1 MKNVKKVKPVLQ
13 MEVTECGAAS
23 LCMILDYYGKSVTME
38 QLRLECG
45 VSRNGVNAKNI
56 ARAAML
62 HGLKPRALKVGIH
75 AARGL
80 KFPAIIHWNMDH
92 FVVLC
97 GFTKKGAVIAD
108 PASGLRQIPED
119 EFSNNFTGI
128 ALEFTPTESFEKNR
142 TLKNKNDYI
151 KSCLKSFA
159 PVMFIFLICEFCV
172 LASGGVLPFLSSVY
186 INRVLLDGKIQQLSF
201 VTAVLLACLLL
212 AFLGGVIRVST
223 INRVVKQLNAKLNL
237 GFFEHILKLPIEFFL
252 QRNSGELAMRQGEA
266 MNTGRL
272 IVSMLPFIFT
282 SMLQV
287 LVYLGLLFFMN
298 LKIAAIGV
306 TMVVVNFIAA
316 VLASKRYREK
326 VMRSDRERA
335 MLQGLISQTIDA
347 METIKSCGCEDAV
360 FERLISAGS
369 ISINARTEIEKTS
382 VLTNTVFT
390 FLNTFSSAL
399 VIVAG
404 IWEILFSS
412 LTTGSLIALQG
423 VMVAMLAPVGSAMN
437 MGFQI
442 QQLSGITHR
451 TNDVMRYM
459 EDTKFAEEEQKELT
473 ELDSDITLEDIT
485 FGYSPLDTPILQNFN
500 LHIKKGGS
508 LAIIGGSG
516 SGKSTVAKLIAGLF
530 CEKDGKIYFGSRE
543 RKEIRRDDFYS
554 ETAVVTQNIR
564 LFEGTVLD
572 NITMF
577 DHTIPYDDVVAAA
590 KIACIHEGIIA
601 RPSGYREWVSENG
614 RNFSGGQRQRIE
626 IARAIVKKPRLLI
639 MDEATSA
646 LDADTEINIM
656 KAVSDMGI
664 TTIVVAHR
672 LSAIRYCDSIMVMK
686 NGEITEY
693 GTHCD
698 LMALNGEYAALQKE
712 GDAE

>member
-1 MKNVKKVKPVLQ
+1 MRNVKKVKPVLQ

-23 LCMILDYYGKSVTME
+23 LCMILDYYGKSVTIE

-212 AFLGGVIRVST
+212 AFWGGVIRVST

-442 QQLSGITHR
+442 QQLSGMTHR

-485 FGYSPLDTPILQNFN
+485 FGYSPLDAPILQNFN

-672 LSAIRYCDSIMVMK
+672 LSAIRYCDSIIVMK

>member
-97 GFTKKGAVIAD
+97 GFTKKGTVIAD

-212 AFLGGVIRVST
+212 AFWGGVIRVST

-306 TMVVVNFIAA
+306 TMVVVNVIAA

-347 METIKSCGCEDAV
+347 METIKSCSCEDAV

-485 FGYSPLDTPILQNFN
+485 FGYSPLDTPILQNFD

-646 LDADTEINIM
+646 LDADTEMNIM

-672 LSAIRYCDSIMVMK
+672 LSAIRYCDSIIVMK

>member
-212 AFLGGVIRVST
+212 AFWGGVIRVST

-306 TMVVVNFIAA
+306 TMVVVNVIAA

-485 FGYSPLDTPILQNFN
+485 FGYSPLDTPILQNFD

-646 LDADTEINIM
+646 LDADTEMNIM

>member
-128 ALEFTPTESFEKNR
+128 ALEFTPTESLEKNR

-212 AFLGGVIRVST
+212 AFWGGVIRVST

-306 TMVVVNFIAA
+306 TMVVVNVIAA

-646 LDADTEINIM
+646 LDADTEMNIM

-672 LSAIRYCDSIMVMK
+672 LSAIRYCDSIIVMK

>member
-485 FGYSPLDTPILQNFN
+485 FGYSPLDTPILQNFD

-646 LDADTEINIM
+646 LDADTEMNIM

-672 LSAIRYCDSIMVMK
+672 LSAIRYCDSIIVMK

>member
-108 PASGLRQIPED
+108 PASGPRQIPED

-485 FGYSPLDTPILQNFN
+485 FGYSPLDTPILQNFD

-646 LDADTEINIM
+646 LDADTEMNIM

>member
-23 LCMILDYYGKSVTME
+23 LCMILDYYGKTVTME

-56 ARAAML
+56 ARASML
-62 HGLKPRALKVGIH
+62 HGLKPRALKVGVH
-75 AARGL
+75 AAREL

-108 PASGLRQIPED
+108 PASGLRHVLEE
-119 EFSNNFTGI
+119 EFSDNFTGI
-128 ALEFTPTESFEKNR
+128 ALEFTPNESFEKNR
-142 TLKNKNDYI
+142 TLKNKSDYI

-159 PVMFIFLICEFCV
+159 PVMSIFLICEFC
-172 LASGGVLPFLSSVY
+172 LLISGGVLPFLSSVY

-201 VTAVLLACLLL
+201 VTAVLFACLLI
-212 AFLGGVIRVST
+212 AFFGGVIRAYT

-266 MNTGRL
+266 MNTGRW
-272 IVSMLPFIFT
+272 IVTMLPFIFT
-282 SMLQV
+282 SVLQSLTYLV
-287 LVYLGLLFFMN
+287 LLIFMN
-298 LKIAAIGV
+298 LKIAIIGAV
-306 TMVVVNFIAA
+306 MVVVNAIAA
-316 VLASKRYREK
+316 VTASKRYREK

-335 MLQGLISQTIDA
+335 MLQGFISQTIDA
-347 METIKSCGCEDAV
+347 VETIKSCGCEDAI

-369 ISINARTEIEKTS
+369 IAINARTEIEKTA

-390 FLNTFSSAL
+390 FLNAFSSAL

-404 IWEILFSS
+404 VWEILFSS

-423 VMVAMLAPVGSAMN
+423 VMVAMLAPVGSAMS
-437 MGFQI
+437 MGFQM
-442 QQLSGITHR
+442 QQLSGVTHR
-451 TNDVMRYM
+451 TNDVMCYM
-459 EDTKFAEEEQKELT
+459 ADKKFAEDEQKELT
-473 ELDSDITLEDIT
+473 ELDSDITLENIT
-485 FGYSPLDTPILQNFN
+485 FGYSPLDTPILKDFH

-508 LAIIGGSG
+508 LAIVGGSG

-530 CEKDGKIYFGSRE
+530 CEKDGKIFFGSSE
-543 RKEIRRDDFYS
+543 RKDIGRDDFYS
-554 ETAVVTQNIR
+554 EVAVVTQSIR

-577 DHTIPYDDVVAAA
+577 DNTIPYDDVVAAA

-626 IARAIVKKPRLLI
+626 IARAIVKKPKLLI

-646 LDADTEINIM
+646 LDADTEMDIM

-664 TTIVVAHR
+664 TAIVVAHR
-672 LSAIRYCDSIMVMK
+672 LSATRYCDSIIVMK
-686 NGEITEY
+686 NGEITEC
-693 GTHCD
+693 GTHRE
-698 LMALNGEYAALQKE
+698 LMAMDGEYAALQRE
-712 GDAE
+712 GDI

>member
-62 HGLKPRALKVGIH
+62 HGLKPRALKVGIY

-306 TMVVVNFIAA
+306 TMVVVNVIAA

-442 QQLSGITHR
+442 QQLSGMTHR

-485 FGYSPLDTPILQNFN
+485 FGYSPLDTPILQNFD

-646 LDADTEINIM
+646 LDADTEMNIM

-672 LSAIRYCDSIMVMK
+672 LSAIRYCDSIIVMK

>member
-1 MKNVKKVKPVLQ
+1 MRNVKKVKPVLQ

-23 LCMILDYYGKSVTME
+23 FCMILDYYGKSVTME

-212 AFLGGVIRVST
+212 AFWGGVIRVST

-423 VMVAMLAPVGSAMN
+423 VMVAMLVPVGSAMN

-646 LDADTEINIM
+646 LDADTEMNIM

>member
-212 AFLGGVIRVST
+212 AFWGGVIRVST

-485 FGYSPLDTPILQNFN
+485 FGYSPLDTPILQNFD

-646 LDADTEINIM
+646 LDADTEMNIM

>member
-1 MKNVKKVKPVLQ
+1 MRNVKKVKPVLQ

-485 FGYSPLDTPILQNFN
+485 FGYSPLDTPILQNFD

-646 LDADTEINIM
+646 LDADTEMNIM

>member
-485 FGYSPLDTPILQNFN
+485 FGYSPLDTPILQNFD

-646 LDADTEINIM
+646 LDADTEMNIM

>member
-306 TMVVVNFIAA
+306 TMVVVNVIAA

-442 QQLSGITHR
+442 QQLSGMTHR

-485 FGYSPLDTPILQNFN
+485 FGYSPLDTPILQNFD

-646 LDADTEINIM
+646 LDADTEMNIM

-672 LSAIRYCDSIMVMK
+672 LSAIRYCDSIIVMK